1 MNSPEAL
8 LQQHWGYDSFRPH
21 QKPLIAA
28 ALNGKDCIGVLP
40 TGGGKSICYQIPALA
55 QEGLTLVISPFDRL
69 NGGPNYTT
77 TAKQY

>member
-8 LQQHWGYDSFRPH
+8 LQQHRGYDSFRPH
-21 QKPLIAA
+21 QNPYSCGFKW
-28 ALNGKDCIGVLP
+28 K
-40 TGGGKSICYQIPALA
+40 
-55 QEGLTLVISPFDRL
+55 GLHRCTAHWRWKIHLLSNTCTDTRRAYAGYLPFDRL